1 MPLPVYL
8 ALITFA
14 PAVCAVLIAALGL
27 ALGAAGERRDAV
39 RGAAVGLA
47 ALGALIP
54 AAALLLFAPST
65 EVNGALWVTL
75 FGGSMG
81 ERAWLSAAYRLDG
94 FGLYA
99 ALGIALIVAPLLLWM
114 AWQHGAAP
122 ASQEDAG
129 ASSVPAELPDEEAA
143 DQGEDED
150 EDAVGAHAIRP
161 LAEARAEKALPTALW
176 GGLALALA
184 AETAMLTLVFSD
196 NVLWMAFAW
205 TLLAALAWGLG
216 EIGNPLDTLDWP
228 GLALMLAGPVLWALI
243 FFIPAFGGKGG
254 ITVYPR
260 FTDMMGRGTI
270 TPLHALALALALA
283 LAAGAYPFLAWVRG
297 RAALI
302 TPAGLA
308 ALALATMPT
317 ALFVGARLYSAAQDI
332 TGSWQEIGKASP
344 PITGGIFFTLIGAVT
359 VAIAG
364 LMALERRDSRALIS
378 YLAVAQAG
386 WGLVALGIGTP
397 AGIVGLVVL
406 LATSTF
412 GLGAMLA
419 AIYSAGTLTSDIE
432 PDAAGP
438 RVFGTPIELVRLAA
452 WCVGALALVGAPLC
466 AGFVGRH
473 LIADGAIEAKGLLI
487 PLTALAWAGDAL
499 LGLALLRATA
509 PAFTAL
515 LGMAKP
521 SGTAALVMSEGVPAS
536 ATPEG
541 ESGADMEI
549 EGEETAVVVPAP
561 EPEAA
566 PVSRAITPERALAL
580 LSEVPAAVL
589 ALLAV
594 IVAVAPQLLLVIGA
608 IPAVGALLPPGE
620 ANAVVAVQLGY
631 TTSTAQALPTLAW
644 GAFVIFFALRIF
656 LVPGGARQSRPITL
670 AGGTASMP
678 PGEPVPVPVS
688 ASAPTSEAV
697 VAGAEQSEGQTDSP
711 VETEGEVARE
721 LVGLPEPVDAWAD
734 LGPAFRSAWTLPG
747 AEWLVRGVEEESGA
761 TEDESEDGT
770 NDEDETGA
778 EPEDLAESA
787 DDDEP
792 IDESAEQESGG
803 AEREPLNGASDVAG
817 ADADT
822 STAADSPAAATD
834 TPGPSPVKSR
844 KRGRAGDHS

>member
-14 PAVCAVLIAALGL
+14 PAGCGVLIAALGL
-27 ALGAAGERRDAV
+27 VLGASGERPTPVRGVALG
-39 RGAAVGLA
+39 LA
-47 ALGALIP
+47 TLGALIP
-54 AAALLLFAPST
+54 AVGLLLFAPST
-65 EVNGALWVTL
+65 EVNSALWVTL

-114 AWQHGAAP
+114 AWQHSAQP
-122 ASQEDAG
+122 AGQEDAEAPG
-129 ASSVPAELPDEEAA
+129 GGVGHSDESDEEAA
-143 DQGEDED
+143 DQGQGEETG
-150 EDAVGAHAIRP
+150 GAHGMRP
-161 LAEARAEKALPTALW
+161 ALPTTLW

-184 AETAMLTLVFSD
+184 VETAMLTLVFSD
-196 NVLWMAFAW
+196 NVLWMALAW

-243 FFIPAFGGKGG
+243 FFIPAFGGKGS
-254 ITVYPR
+254 ITIYPR
-260 FTDMMGRGTI
+260 FTDMMGRGAI

-308 ALALATMPT
+308 ALALATMPA
-317 ALFVGARLYSAAQDI
+317 ALFVGARLYSAAQDV
-332 TGSWQEIGKASP
+332 TGAWQEIGKASP
-344 PITGGIFFTLIGAVT
+344 PITGGIFFTLVGAVT

-364 LMALERRDSRALIS
+364 LMALERRDSRALIA
-378 YLAVAQAG
+378 YLAIAQAG
-386 WGLVALGIGTP
+386 WGFVALGTGAP
-397 AGIVGLVVL
+397 AGITGLVVL

-419 AIYSAGTLTSDIE
+419 AIYASGTLTSDLE

-438 RVFGTPIELVRLAA
+438 RAFGTPIEPVRLAA
-452 WCVGALALVGAPLC
+452 WCVGALAVVGAPLC

-473 LIADGAIEAKGLLI
+473 LIADGAIEARGLLI

-515 LGMAKP
+515 LGIQKP
-521 SGTAALVMSEGVPAS
+521 AETAFVVAEGTLAS
-536 ATPEG
+536 TTTVG

-549 EGEETAVVVPAP
+549 EGEEAPVEAPA
-561 EPEAA
+561 PEAA
-566 PVSRAITPERALAL
+566 PARRTITPARALET
-580 LSEVPAAVL
+580 LSEAPAVAL

-594 IVAVAPQLLLVIGA
+594 IVAVAPQLLLVVGA

-620 ANAVVAVQLGY
+620 ANTVAAAQLGY
-631 TTSTAQALPTLAW
+631 STSTVQALPTLAW

-656 LVPGGARQSRPITL
+656 LVPGGARQTRPIAL
-670 AGGTASMP
+670 AGDAAGAA
-678 PGEPVPVPVS
+678 PGEPTPALAP
-688 ASAPTSEAV
+688 ASAATTAPS
-697 VAGAEQSEGQTDSP
+697 GAEP
-711 VETEGEVARE
+711 VETQAEAEGETEAEVARE
-721 LVGLPEPVDAWAD
+721 LAGLPEPVDAWAD

-747 AEWLVRGVEEESGA
+747 AEWLVRGVEEESSDAEAEG
-761 TEDESEDGT
+761 EDETGDAED
-770 NDEDETGA
+770 TGA
-778 EPEDLAESA
+778 EPEDLAEPL
-787 DDDEP
+787 DDDEQ
-792 IDESAEQESGG
+792 IDEDEEQEQDGG
-803 AEREPLNGASDVAG
+803 ADREPLNGATEAAG
-817 ADADT
+817 TEAEAEADIP
-822 STAADSPAAATD
+822 SAAD